1 MARTRRGGLATRP
14 WVGSCASPL
23 VCKHRLLKTRCYLLL
38 DTLFRIAVSVFA
50 EREINREIS
59 SFGLEFSRH
68 GRAQHIATPTRRP
81 RRDGQIESWRAA
93 HAARGCS
100 KLSSSAVLHSWQ
112 LLLDTQRTAAAVL
125 RARRNHHSSHM
136 EVGNAGRG
144 VTREA
149 TFLKLCSDRG
159 GKPWSATFL
168 GRFLANAGGCPKHAS
183 AALPRS
189 STIEFT
195 WRPSKTCAAHCKQS
209 PWLGRTRGPC
219 RADALDVQPHLGAC

>member
-1 MARTRRGGLATRP
+1 MLSFVQRWAEHKGSQRASRRR
-14 WVGSCASPL
+14 
-23 VCKHRLLKTRCYLLL
+23 
-38 DTLFRIAVSVFA
+38 
-50 EREINREIS
+50 
-59 SFGLEFSRH
+59 RH
-68 GRAQHIATPTRRP
+68 G
-81 RRDGQIESWRAA
+81 GQIKRSRAA
-93 HAARGCS
+93 RAARGCS
-100 KLSSSAVLHSWQ
+100 KQSSFALLRSSQ
-112 LLLDTQRTAAAVL
+112 PLLDAHRTAAALL

-159 GKPWSATFL
+159 GKPWSPGDS